1 MVWVRPSIGLFF
13 GITSASKDEEKG
25 SGGIILGDIAVQLG
39 GLLGGIVGFG
49 ERWGVFTGL
58 MGALALIPFLGF
70 GFIGIPIGIHYKKKW
85 GLGLIFPLV
94 VTEWYVGLIV
104 GLLILVIA
112 ILLSRRRLN
121 GN

>member
-13 GITSASKDEEKG
+13 GLASASKDKEKG

-49 ERWGVFTGL
+49 ETWGLYTGL
-58 MGALALIPFLGF
+58 MGALALIPLLGF
-70 GFIGIPIGIHYKKKW
+70 GFVGIPIGIHYKKKW

-94 VTEWYVGLIV
+94 ITEWYVGLIV
-104 GLLILVIA
+104 GILALVIGF
-112 ILLSRRRLN
+112 LLSRRD
-121 GN
+121 